1 MAMRKIAFTILIL
14 MLFAEFADAQS
25 FYSRRRDRK
34 WMFSYGIG
42 ISTYHG
48 DLYAFDQDGLQG
60 INSNA
65 GMGLRRKLG
74 SQLSLRLDFNTYR
87 IQAADSLEHRSSLF
101 PTLDAPDR
109 AQRNL
114 SFRARNFEGSLI
126 AIFNLIPV
134 TGSYARRPILNPY
147 IFLGFGFS
155 TNNPQA
161 MYQGEW
167 YNLRELQTE
176 GQEYSGMTW
185 VIPYGIGLRVKA
197 NQFIDI
203 LFEIGRR
210 TTGTDYLDDVSKL
223 HVDLSIFDVIHA
235 GDPNKIALA
244 KALSDRAQEA
254 GFPVRNEGRTRGFPE
269 QNDAYYI
276 YQIRLEMYLPDGF
289 FKNLFSPTRRK
300 PKFR

>member
-1 MAMRKIAFTILIL
+1 

-34 WMFSYGIG
+34 WMFSYGMG

-48 DLYAFDQDGLQG
+48 DLYSFNDDALQG
-60 INSNA
+60 VNWNA
-65 GMGLRRKLG
+65 GIGLRRELG

-87 IQAADSLEHRSSLF
+87 LQAVDSLENQSALF
-101 PTLDAPDR
+101 PNQDAPDR

-114 SFRARNFEGSLI
+114 SFRARNYELSLM

-134 TGSYARRPILNPY
+134 NGNYSTRPILNPY
-147 IFLGFGFS
+147 IFIGFGFT

-161 MYQGEW
+161 NYQGEW
-167 YNLRELQTE
+167 HDLRELQTE
-176 GQEYSGMTW
+176 GKSYGSIATI
-185 VIPYGIGLRVKA
+185 IPYGIGLRLKA

-210 TTGTDYLDDVSKL
+210 TTNTDRLDDVSQR
-223 HVDLSIFDVIHA
+223 HVDLSIFDQTHA
-235 GDPNKIALA
+235 GYPERIALA

-254 GFPVRNEGRTRGFPE
+254 GFPARGKRRIRGHDDK
-269 QNDAYYI
+269 NDAYYI

-289 FKNLFSPTRRK
+289 LKNLFSPTKRK